1 MNWIIKFVGY
11 FLLEAL
17 IGLIA
22 IISYAK
28 IDAIYGFYVIY
39 LPFTSLVSAIILLLV
54 QLKWNLKSWKFLLAS
69 IVIHPIG
76 FLIYFYLANT
86 FNWLWWEKWIK
97 KGLYVIAAL
106 DLKLFLTINLTILF
120 NKFINWFKVFFVG
133 PVTLVISCSN

>member
-28 IDAIYGFYVIY
+28 VDAIYGFYVIY
-39 LPFTSLVSAIILLLV
+39 LPFTSFVSAIILLLV
-54 QLKWNLKSWKFLLAS
+54 QLKWNLKSWKFLLDS

-76 FLIYFYLANT
+76 FLIYFYLANI
-86 FNWLWWEKWIK
+86 FNWL
-97 KGLYVIAAL
+97 
-106 DLKLFLTINLTILF
+106 
-120 NKFINWFKVFFVG
+120 
-133 PVTLVISCSN
+133 